1 MWHDNVDLL
10 AYHDLDGRSGF
21 KLAMQEVEGRFFLYV
36 AGFWHSGWSIL
47 DVTDPEHPEL
57 LRFLEGPPNTWTLQV
72 QVADGTM
79 ITALEHLPPGL
90 TIGDPAGLAVL
101 AVPAAPGLRMSASP
115 PQSAPGAP
123 ARAPVVPP
131 GPPPLSGGAPP
142 GETGFQAPGTCGAIF
157 SSRPAR
163 NVLRAVLKRRKMLRA
178 AFLALAVACCD
189 CTSASGSGPARGAGE
204 AVRGAVITVGSFGFP
219 ESVLL
224 ARRDVVARYGPRL
237 VAVLNT
243 VSARL
248 TTGSL
253 RALNAQVQLRGED
266 PRLLAGSWLRTQ
278 GLAPMGGASR

>member
-47 DVTDPEHPEL
+47 DVTDPEYPEL

-163 NVLRAVLKRRKMLRA
+163 NVMRAVLKRRNMLRA
-178 AFLALAVACCD
+178 AFWRWPSRAAPALP
-189 CTSASGSGPARGAGE
+189 PAAAGRLEGQARPVGA
-204 AVRGAVITVGSFGFP
+204 
-219 ESVLL
+219 
-224 ARRDVVARYGPRL
+224 
-237 VAVLNT
+237 
-243 VSARL
+243 
-248 TTGSL
+248 
-253 RALNAQVQLRGED
+253 
-266 PRLLAGSWLRTQ
+266 
-278 GLAPMGGASR
+278 AP